1 MTTTRFGK
9 TSRLL
14 NAKDFTQVFDN
25 ARLKVSTAE
34 LLFLARPNQLPHA
47 RLGLVIAKK
56 HVRKAVARNRVKR
69 IVRESFRLRQA
80 DLAGLDIVVLARKG
94 LDTLDKPQLHLSCQ
108 QLWQQLQRKAE
119 KQQYQA
125 ENSRRET
132 NSCDPS

>member
-1 MTTTRFGK
+1 MTTTGFGK
-9 TSRLL
+9 ASRLL
-14 NAKDFTQVFDN
+14 NASDFTRVFDN
-25 ARLKVSTAE
+25 ARLKVSTPE

-69 IVRESFRLRQA
+69 IVRETFRQQQSA
-80 DLAGLDIVVLARKG
+80 LAGLDIVVLARKG

-119 KQQYQA
+119 KQQQPA
-125 ENSRRET
+125 ENPRREA